1 MTILSDNTLAFKH
14 FGETKTET
22 ESSISKSENGVSQIF
37 NNKRHYQQYSR
48 NNKYTTYKTQENL
61 VIPGEWENTLAI
73 MKLKQMILNNA
84 RNQILIQRRFNI

>member
-22 ESSISKSENGVSQIF
+22 ESSISKSENDVSQIL
-37 NNKRHYQQYSR
+37 NYKRHNQQYSR
-48 NNKYTTYKTQENL
+48 NNKYTTYKTPENL
-61 VIPGEWENTLAI
+61 QTPVKWENTLAA